1 MHHPIFGCFERFKG
15 FVPPGC
21 HMDFLGVMTRNAFV
35 EGLMASVGEK
45 FPDPGYFETDYPQPT
60 EEYFEWVD
68 LLESVSGARNQFTM
82 VDLGAGFGRWLVKG
96 AAAVRQCHGDLP
108 IKLIGVEAEPTHF
121 EWLKQHFNDNG
132 LDPAQHELIEAA
144 VDGQERTVRFYV
156 GKPDEWWGQRM
167 SNPFL
172 DSQGVPWREVKTITL
187 SRILGALDLVD
198 LIDLDVEEAELVVLQ
213 SAIEELNQKVK
224 RVHIGTHTPEI
235 EQGLRALFWEHGW
248 YKRNDYGVGRTELT
262 EWGEMHFGN
271 GVQTWLNP
279 RLSAVQPI
287 SAELTWLQ
295 WAIRSSDFRYGT
307 LQEEEHKLKIELDNA
322 RREASAFENKLK
334 DQELEVSTLKQTV
347 EAQKHEITGL
357 REQLGRKIS
366 ELAVELKDRERQV
379 SALEQTV
386 VELKDRERQV
396 SAVQQT
402 VEAQKHEIT
411 GLRQQLEGWQKH
423 WHSVENSAGW
433 RLLSAWRSIRDL
445 LAPEK
450 TWRRRLYDSVISRL
464 RPHAFRGQL

>member
-1 MHHPIFGCFERFKG
+1 MHHPIFGHFERFKG
-15 FVPPGC
+15 FVPPGY
-21 HMDFLGVMTRNAFV
+21 HPDFLGVMTRNAFV
-35 EGLMASVGEK
+35 EGLMATLGVN
-45 FPDPGYFETDYPQPT
+45 FPDPGYVETDYPQPA

-82 VDLGAGFGRWLVKG
+82 VELGAGFGRWLVKG
-96 AAAVRQCHGDLP
+96 AFAVRRCHGDLP
-108 IKLIGVEAEPTHF
+108 IRLVGVEAEPTRVQ
-121 EWLKQHFNDNG
+121 WLKQHFEDNG
-132 LDPAQHELIEAA
+132 IDPTQHELIEAA
-144 VDGQERTVRFYV
+144 VDEQERTVRFYV

-187 SRILGALDLVD
+187 SRILGGLDLVD

-262 EWGEMHFGN
+262 EWGEFHFGN

-279 RLSAVQPI
+279 RLSSVQPT
-287 SAELTWLQ
+287 STELAWLQ
-295 WAIRSSDFRYGT
+295 WAIRSSDFRYGN
-307 LQEEEHKLKIELDNA
+307 LLDEVHKLKLELGNA
-322 RREASAFENKLK
+322 RREASVFEN
-334 DQELEVSTLKQTV
+334 DQ
-347 EAQKHEITGL
+347 ARL
-357 REQLGRKIS
+357 RQQLDQKIS
-366 ELAVELKDRERQV
+366 ELAVELKDSERQV
-379 SALEQTV
+379 NALE
-386 VELKDRERQV
+386 
-396 SAVQQT
+396 QT

-411 GLRQQLEGWQKH
+411 GLRQQMEGWQKH
-423 WHSVENSAGW
+423 WQSVENSAGW
-433 RLLSAWRSIRDL
+433 RVLSVWRSIRDS
-445 LAPEK
+445 LAPER

-464 RPHAFRGQL
+464 RPHALRGQL

>member
-1 MHHPIFGCFERFKG
+1 MHHPIFGRFERFKG
-15 FVPPGC
+15 VVPPGC
-21 HMDFLGVMTRNAFV
+21 HMDFLGVMTRNEFV
-35 EGLMASVGEK
+35 EGLMAVVGEK
-45 FPDPGYFETDYPQPT
+45 FPDPGYFETDYPQPA

-96 AAAVRQCHGDLP
+96 AAAVRQCHGNLP

-172 DSQGVPWREVKTITL
+172 DSQGVPCREVKTITL
-187 SRILGALDLVD
+187 NRILGALDLVD

-213 SAIEELNQKVK
+213 SAIKQLNQKVK

-235 EQGLRALFWEHGW
+235 EHGLRALFWENGW

-262 EWGEMHFGN
+262 EWGEMYFGN

-307 LQEEEHKLKIELDNA
+307 LREEERKLKIELDNA
-322 RREASAFENKLK
+322 RHEASAFENKLK
-334 DQELEVSTLKQTV
+334 DQKLEVSTLKQTV

-357 REQLGRKIS
+357 RQQAGRKIS
-366 ELAVELKDRERQV
+366 ELVVQLKDCERQANV
-379 SALEQTV
+379 IQESI
-386 VELKDRERQV
+386 
-396 SAVQQT
+396 
-402 VEAQKHEIT
+402 EAQKHEIT

-423 WHSVENSAGW
+423 WHSVEDSAGW

-445 LAPEK
+445 IAPEK
-450 TWRRRLYDSVISRL
+450 TWRRRLYDSVISRF
-464 RPHAFRGQL
+464 RPHTFRGQP

>member
-1 MHHPIFGCFERFKG
+1 
-15 FVPPGC
+15 
-21 HMDFLGVMTRNAFV
+21 MDFLGVMTRNAFV
-35 EGLMASVGEK
+35 EGLMAAVGER
-45 FPDPGYFETDYPQPT
+45 FADPGYFETDYPQPD

-68 LLESVSGARNQFTM
+68 LLESVSGARNRFTM

-144 VDGQERTVRFYV
+144 VDGQERTVRFCV
-156 GKPDEWWGQRM
+156 GKPDEWWGQKM

-172 DSQGVPWREVKTITL
+172 DSQGVPCREVKTITL
-187 SRILGALDLVD
+187 SRILGALGLVD
-198 LIDLDVEEAELVVLQ
+198 LIDLDVEKAELVVLQ

-307 LQEEEHKLKIELDNA
+307 LQEEERKLKIELDNA

-334 DQELEVSTLKQTV
+334 DQERQVSTLEQTV

-357 REQLGRKIS
+357 RQQLGRKIS
-366 ELAVELKDRERQV
+366 ELA
-379 SALEQTV
+379 
-386 VELKDRERQV
+386 ELKDRERQV

-411 GLRQQLEGWQKH
+411 RLRQQLEGWEKH
-423 WHSVENSAGW
+423 WQSVENSAGW
-433 RLLSAWRSIRDL
+433 RLLSAWRSMRDL
-445 LAPEK
+445 IAPEK

-464 RPHAFRGQL
+464 RPHTFRRQL

>member
-1 MHHPIFGCFERFKG
+1 MHHPIFGRFERFKG

-35 EGLMASVGEK
+35 EGLMAAVGER
-45 FPDPGYFETDYPQPT
+45 FPDPGYFETDYPQPA

-172 DSQGVPWREVKTITL
+172 DSQGVPCREVKTITL
-187 SRILGALDLVD
+187 SRILGALGLVD

-307 LQEEEHKLKIELDNA
+307 LQEEERKLKIELDNA

-334 DQELEVSTLKQTV
+334 DQKRRGEYAKANRRGAKARDYWATRTARPENLRTRRPAK
-347 EAQKHEITGL
+347 GL
-357 REQLGRKIS
+357 RTPSECGTGNYRGAKARDYWATPAAGRMA
-366 ELAVELKDRERQV
+366 EALAVGREL
-379 SALEQTV
+379 
-386 VELKDRERQV
+386 
-396 SAVQQT
+396 
-402 VEAQKHEIT
+402 
-411 GLRQQLEGWQKH
+411 
-423 WHSVENSAGW
+423 
-433 RLLSAWRSIRDL
+433 
-445 LAPEK
+445 
-450 TWRRRLYDSVISRL
+450 SRL
-464 RPHAFRGQL
+464 ALTQRLAEYS